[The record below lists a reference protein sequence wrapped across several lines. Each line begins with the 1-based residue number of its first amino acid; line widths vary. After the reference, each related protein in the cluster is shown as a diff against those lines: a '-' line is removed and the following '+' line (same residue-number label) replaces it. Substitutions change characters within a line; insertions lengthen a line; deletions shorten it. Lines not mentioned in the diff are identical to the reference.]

1 MKKEEFERR
10 CQKMRET
17 NSKEIAAPVSGTDLA
32 AEGKPLTV
40 RQVAQKLGRTEW
52 WTRTYFKKVV
62 GALVMSSSGRRGTR
76 RYQTVTVPVD
86 VFERELS
93 KFRAKK

>member
-10 CQKMRET
+10 CQKMREA
-17 NSKEIAAPVSGTDLA
+17 NSKESAGPVTGTNLA

-40 RQVAQKLGRTEW
+40 RQVAQKLGRSEW
-52 WTRTYFKKVV
+52 WARTHFKKVL
-62 GALVMSSSGRRGTR
+62 GALVMSGSGKRGTR
-76 RYQTVTVPVD
+76 QYRTVTVPVD

-93 KFRAKK
+93 KFRVK

>member
-10 CQKMRET
+10 CQKMREA
-17 NSKEIAAPVSGTDLA
+17 NSKESAPVSGPNLA
-32 AEGKPLTV
+32 DEAKPLTV
-40 RQVAQKLGRTEW
+40 RQAAQKLGRTEW
-52 WTRTYFKKVV
+52 WTRMYFKKMV
-62 GALVMSSSGRRGTR
+62 GALVMSGSGKRGTR

-93 KFRAKK
+93 KFRVRN